1 MTTAPTVPGHV
12 LVVDD
17 SRVFRRQL
25 AGACARL
32 GYRVTTAEDGERALA
47 VLRDAAPTVDVV
59 LLDLLMPVLD
69 GFATLE
75 RIKADPAL
83 AHLPVI
89 VVSAVD
95 ELDSVVRCIETGAAD
110 HLVKPFRP
118 ALLRARLDA
127 SLAAKRARDA
137 ELRYLRRVAEL
148 TDAAREVDAG
158 RYGTEP
164 GARSRERI
172 FGALDAAARPDDALG
187 RLARVFGDLVR
198 AAAAREAELRRTV
211 EELRVEVDAAR
222 QERGIAEITGTEYFR
237 RLRGNAADLKK
248 IMREGP

>member
-1 MTTAPTVPGHV
+1 MTGGHV

-17 SRVFRRQL
+17 SRTFRRL
-25 AGACARL
+25 LTAACARL
-32 GYRVTTAEDGERALA
+32 GHRVSTAEDGERALA
-47 VLRDAAPTVDVV
+47 ALRAADPAVDVV

-75 RIKADPAL
+75 QIKADPAL
-83 AHLPVI
+83 AHVPVI

-118 ALLRARLDA
+118 AVLRARLDA
-127 SLAAKRARDA
+127 SLTAKRARDA

-148 TDAAREVDAG
+148 TDAAREVEAG
-158 RYGTEP
+158 RHETDP
-164 GARSRERI
+164 DARSRARI
-172 FGALDAAARPDDALG
+172 FGALDSAARPDDALG

-198 AAAAREAELRRTV
+198 AAAAREAELRRAV
-211 EELRVEVDAAR
+211 AELRVEVDAAR
-222 QERGIAEITGTEYFR
+222 QERGLAEITGTEYFQR
-237 RLRGNAADLKK
+237 IRGSAADLKK
-248 IMREGP
+248 IMREER